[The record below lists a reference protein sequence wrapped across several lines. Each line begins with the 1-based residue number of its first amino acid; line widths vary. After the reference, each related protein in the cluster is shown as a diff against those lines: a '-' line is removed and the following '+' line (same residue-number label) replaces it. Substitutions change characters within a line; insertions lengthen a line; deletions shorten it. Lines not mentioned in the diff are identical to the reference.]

1 MTLTDSDKY
10 SKVFPECNSFQQQR
24 SRGREIQIHLCEFK
38 ITSGISV
45 RTKIIN
51 REISIEPTLLER
63 KFSGKGFEKV
73 PLRQILDKERKAIR
87 KDEDSEEKGWTI
99 IKKIIMKK
107 LVGHS
112 PDFIEALLMRMILKL
127 NINANT

>member
-10 SKVFPECNSFQQQR
+10 SKVFPECNPIQQQR
-24 SRGREIQIHLCEFK
+24 SRGGEIQIHLCEFK

-99 IKKIIMKK
+99 IKKIIMK
-107 LVGHS
+107 
-112 PDFIEALLMRMILKL
+112 
-127 NINANT
+127 N

>member
-1 MTLTDSDKY
+1 MIIVQPFSSLS
-10 SKVFPECNSFQQQR
+10 SSFR
-24 SRGREIQIHLCEFK
+24 IAFL
-38 ITSGISV
+38 
-45 RTKIIN
+45 
-51 REISIEPTLLER
+51 SIEPTLLER

-112 PDFIEALLMRMILKL
+112 PDFIEALLMRMIFEIKQKRKHIKGLGL
-127 NINANT
+127 I